1 MGLTCIKTHKPSLLW
16 NVSCFY
22 EWVLSIVDAT
32 CCRFLATEM
41 AERHD
46 AKAVLQIARGLVHR
60 LQDMIENKWFRRLVT
75 TPTHLAS
82 AWNFRCQDNFS
93 SFVHSDENFH
103 SRNSFCL
110 MHNDWNFHGW
120 SFRHCGGSTVGIL
133 LSVVHIRSRVSSLT
147 QCTNHRTSNRITRSV
162 QIEHIRRFVM
172 GIFPSPGIPRL
183 TQMQEK
189 MTKFETKE
197 EGKGS
202 LIHSLLELILVSR
215 QSTSKRCK
223 SINYWAVDWQCFPPG
238 PRLTTCSNLPTV
250 WLFESPT

>member
-32 CCRFLATEM
+32 CCQFLATEM

-120 SFRHCGGSTVGIL
+120 SFRHCGGYFHCWNFAVCRPHSKQSFFIDA
-133 LSVVHIRSRVSSLT
+133 VHKSSYLKS
-147 QCTNHRTSNRITRSV
+147 NH
-162 QIEHIRRFVM
+162 QI
-172 GIFPSPGIPRL
+172 
-183 TQMQEK
+183 
-189 MTKFETKE
+189 
-197 EGKGS
+197 
-202 LIHSLLELILVSR
+202 
-215 QSTSKRCK
+215 
-223 SINYWAVDWQCFPPG
+223 
-238 PRLTTCSNLPTV
+238 CSNWTHSAIRDGDFPVTGNSTINSDAR
-250 WLFESPT
+250 ENDKIRDKRGG